1 MDFPLSHRKL
11 KQKTAPRLTTYCVS
25 GTMTWRRR
33 AICPDCGQMDSSNRL
48 PCDNLLPMRRFAL
61 FLLALAGACSSNTVL
76 VQVPPRMDLKPYATI
91 GIVEFGSNSE
101 RAVNAHAT
109 RQFQEQVQA
118 AQPGTRFI
126 ELGERQSVLAAVGGR
141 ELDLNALKK
150 IGQKYGVDAVF
161 VGDIAYSEPRTDVKI
176 ADLQKLEGGLRS
188 EVRGDISSRL
198 FETASGASVWS
209 SSAWARRQLGAVSV
223 SAEHGVSGSVSK
235 SN

>member
-1 MDFPLSHRKL
+1 MV
-11 KQKTAPRLTTYCVS
+11 A
-25 GTMTWRRR
+25 
-33 AICPDCGQMDSSNRL
+33 SNRL
-48 PCDNLLPMRRFAL
+48 PCGNLLPMRRFAL

-176 ADLQKLEGGLRS
+176 ADLQRLEGGLRS

-198 FETASGASVWS
+198 LETASGASVWS

-235 SN
+235 SNPRDDMVPALVYHLTQDFRPTSVRQPK